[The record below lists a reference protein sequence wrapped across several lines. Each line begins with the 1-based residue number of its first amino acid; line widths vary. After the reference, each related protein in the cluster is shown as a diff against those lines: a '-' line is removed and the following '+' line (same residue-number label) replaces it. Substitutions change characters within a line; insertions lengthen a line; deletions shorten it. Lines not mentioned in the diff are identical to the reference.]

1 MFMNHEHRLGCQNLV
16 LAVWRVVGLFGSI
29 LRTPFAHGHG
39 ETLLEEVLQVVRVAV
54 AATDGDFGDSEVG
67 FA

>member
-1 MFMNHEHRLGCQNLV
+1 M
-16 LAVWRVVGLFGSI
+16 VGLFGSV
-29 LRTPFAHGHG
+29 LRTPFAHGHA
-39 ETLLEEVLQVVRVAV
+39 ETLFEEVLQVVRIAV